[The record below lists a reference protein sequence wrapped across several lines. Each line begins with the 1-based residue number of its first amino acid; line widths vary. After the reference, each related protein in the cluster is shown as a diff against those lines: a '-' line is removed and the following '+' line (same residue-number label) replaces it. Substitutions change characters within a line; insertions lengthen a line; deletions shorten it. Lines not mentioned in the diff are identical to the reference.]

1 MPEVCEGGGEAQ
13 GGGYGG
19 SASCGS
25 APRRRT
31 LFQARLRECKFCMQ
45 RGGGLHVPSV
55 MAVQTLSVAERLAG
69 FGEDSGQLHDRFSL
83 RSFWIDT
90 RGDTRRTKDTAE
102 VRGETESTDV
112 DVASPCF
119 G

>member
-1 MPEVCEGGGEAQ
+1 VRRKVGATGAQ
-13 GGGYGG
+13 RAVG
-19 SASCGS
+19 
-25 APRRRT
+25 RR
-31 LFQARLRECKFCMQ
+31 LLLSDPLP
-45 RGGGLHVPSV
+45 G
-55 MAVQTLSVAERLAG
+55 SVARMQVLHAKGWLAARSHRFGGFGEDSPVSERFAG

-102 VRGETESTDV
+102 VRGDTESTDV